1 MKTIT
6 NLALLSFISILF
18 FSATITNA
26 QTTQVEIGNAEAFA
40 GQPISRF
47 FRYHASEFIYLQS
60 EIDVQGD
67 IKSIAFNK
75 ASGSNT
81 QPILA
86 VTIYMKHTSDN
97 TKTTGTTN
105 TVGYQLVY
113 DGTFPNT
120 AATGWMSVNLDT
132 PFAYNNTDNLEIL
145 IIKGDQAPLTSA
157 QFPRWFNT
165 SSGAANRI
173 RSYNDDSNPW
183 SSTRTMSAL
192 NGLPDVRFEI
202 EPTTACVPT
211 FSEITEEACFSFE
224 LNGQVYQNTGQF
236 EQVITNAAGCDST
249 ITLNLTIK
257 EVNNEVTFQNG
268 VLTALQNN
276 ASYQWIDCANN
287 NPIAGETS
295 QTFSPAANGEYAVVI
310 NYDGCEAT
318 SDCIPVTGLSTSEWH
333 LNNDVVVYPNPT
345 DGVVELLIAKSDEI
359 ALLNVLDYNGKIVK
373 TKSDLIGQ
381 TLNLSDLESGLY
393 IFTFLD
399 QETQKLHAIK
409 ILKK

>member
-26 QTTQVEIGNAEAFA
+26 QSTQVEIGNAEAFA

-145 IIKGDQAPLTSA
+145 VIKGDQAPLTSA

-345 DGVVELLIAKSDEI
+345 DGLVELLIAKSDEI

>member
-145 IIKGDQAPLTSA
+145 VIKGDQAPLTSA